1 MPIYTEEIIVVSEAN
16 REVLELQ
23 MYRKIP
29 EVATVYRSFR
39 KR

>member
-1 MPIYTEEIIVVSEAN
+1 MPIYTEETIVVFEAN

-29 EVATVYRSFR
+29 EVAAVHQRSL
-39 KR
+39 